1 MKSFFKTVSLILLV
15 LFSFSEQKRNN
26 YKSTFD
32 SGNPRIKKIMT
43 EMGLEGKEILTKEE
57 VKVLLIKLLNKDETS
72 NQVVQFNEGVIN
84 SFLVSIPEEIPIKDF
99 NNYINYDAF
108 LEAIRNT
115 IREQFGQQ
123 YVDEV
128 MNAIV
133 NIDDEEDEDKG
144 QSTTNEENKKTE
156 KKEEKIEEL

>member
-72 NQVVQFNEGVIN
+72 NQVVKFNEGVIN

-128 MNAIV
+128 MKAIV
-133 NIDDEEDEDKG
+133 DIDDEDEHKE
-144 QSTTNEENKKTE
+144 QRTNNEENKKTE
-156 KKEEKIEEL
+156 KQEEKIEEL

>member
-32 SGNPRIKKIMT
+32 SGNPRIKKIMI

-108 LEAIRNT
+108 LEAIRYT

-128 MNAIV
+128 MKAIV
-133 NIDDEEDEDKG
+133 DIDDEDEHKE
-144 QSTTNEENKKTE
+144 QRTNNEENKKTE
-156 KKEEKIEEL
+156 KQEEKIEEL